1 MKSLV
6 CHNKLWQRDVR
17 TQMCGSRRLSG
28 GGGMCHRGTMS
39 EPLRISV
46 LGGSSVNG
54 TCLEAACPDAALNL
68 AGRALALFQ
77 TPLLL

>member
-1 MKSLV
+1 
-6 CHNKLWQRDVR
+6 
-17 TQMCGSRRLSG
+17 
-28 GGGMCHRGTMS
+28 MCHRGTMS

>member
-1 MKSLV
+1 VSQQVVAERCPDANVWKSAFI
-6 CHNKLWQRDVR
+6 RGR
-17 TQMCGSRRLSG
+17 
-28 GGGMCHRGTMS
+28 GMCHRGTMS